1 MLRNATPR
9 VRRESAAIPSI
20 LLARY
25 RFISEGSSVTIAYY
39 AAFRVVLCRIGSP
52 FYVLC
57 ELG

>member
-9 VRRESAAIPSI
+9 FAVKVQQFRRFYW
-20 LLARY
+20 RD
-25 RFISEGSSVTIAYY
+25 RFNSEGASVTIAYY

-52 FYVLC
+52 FYGPC